1 MNKLIFTLAVAGA
14 FAVYPA
20 AAKAPADATGECKD
34 GTYTQSQGKE
44 GACSSHGGVKKWLA
58 PTKASESAR
67 AAERPSDATGQCK
80 DGSYSSAA
88 SKSGACSGHKGV
100 KAWYGAPAKE
110 KAAERTAPMRD
121 EPKTT
126 RTAAPAPRSTAGE
139 TAERR
144 TEQASGGGSGK
155 VWVNTPTKVYHCEK
169 DQWYGRT
176 KNGEYMTESQA
187 KAAGNRGSNGKA
199 CS

>member
-1 MNKLIFTLAVAGA
+1 MNKLIFTVAAMSA
-14 FAVYPA
+14 FVLLPA

-34 GTYTQSQGKE
+34 GTYTKSEGKE

-58 PTKASESAR
+58 PGKAAESVKT
-67 AAERPSDATGQCK
+67 AERPGDATGQCK
-80 DGSYSSAA
+80 DGSYSTAA

-100 KAWYGAPAKE
+100 KAWYGAPVTE
-110 KAAERTAPMRD
+110 KAA

-139 TAERR
+139 MNQRR
-144 TEQASGGGSGK
+144 TEQAAGGGGGK
-155 VWVNTPTKVYHCEK
+155 VWVNTPTRIYHCEK

-176 KNGEYMTESQA
+176 KSGEYMSESQA
-187 KAAGNRGSNGKA
+187 KAAGYRGSNGKS
-199 CS
+199 CT